1 MQAST
6 LLLKTLL
13 VIVAATSA
21 AALLK
26 ADGAQPVPFPEG
38 YRSWT
43 HVKTIVIGPSH
54 PLFARRG
61 GIHHYYA
68 NELAVEGYRSGKFPD
83 GAIVVDEAVFGQ
95 EGEGSA
101 AGILTEGGRRFL
113 DVMAKN
119 EARYPQ
125 TGGWGFQHFDKEE
138 TKGGLTSGEQSQ
150 CYECHA
156 KAKARDHVFS
166 EIRP

>member
-21 AALLK
+21 ATLLK
-26 ADGAQPVPFPEG
+26 ADEAPRVPFPEG

-43 HVKTIVIGPSH
+43 HVKSIVIGPSH
-54 PLFARRG
+54 RLFAQRG

-68 NELAVEGYRSGKFPD
+68 NDLAVEGYRTGKFPD
-83 GAIVVDEAVFGQ
+83 GAMVVDEAVIAH
-95 EGEGSA
+95 EGAGSA
-101 AGILTEGGRRFL
+101 AGMLSEGGRRFL

-119 EARYPQ
+119 EAQYPQ

-138 TKGGLTSGEQSQ
+138 TKGGLSPAEQSQ
-150 CYECHA
+150 CYECHS

-166 EIRP
+166 QIRP